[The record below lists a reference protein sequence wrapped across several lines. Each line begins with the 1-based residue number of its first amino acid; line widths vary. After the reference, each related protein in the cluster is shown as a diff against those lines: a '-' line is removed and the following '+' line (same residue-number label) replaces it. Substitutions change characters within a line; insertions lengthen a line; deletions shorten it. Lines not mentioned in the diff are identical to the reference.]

1 MKITDNCIGCSA
13 CSCLC
18 PCNAIEMVVNSNGF
32 ITAKVDDDKC
42 VGCNKCVNACK
53 TVHANHNVGFVKA
66 YHAYLNNDAIRM
78 ESSSGGVFTALA
90 QATIKRS
97 GVVFGAAFN
106 ENNEVEHISVT
117 EFDEL
122 YKLRGSKY
130 IQSNIASSYADVKK
144 HLENGVEVLFSG
156 TPCQVSGLLSFLGK
170 GYDNLTTVDLICH
183 GVTSP
188 GFWKDYLKVLS
199 KSNNIS
205 DVNFRDKITGW
216 HRFSFS
222 YRKNGKKIEKLF
234 IDDPFCFLFDKHYIL
249 NTTCFEC
256 EFAGKPHKADITL
269 GDFWGVE
276 KYPELFD
283 DNKGVSL
290 SFANTDKGAKMLNE
304 AEKLCLTEVD
314 GNQAIKSNHSAPAK
328 KPEGYDVFWEMYNE
342 FGIKKVI
349 NTYFYNTR
357 LKRVKLLVKSI
368 LVKTKLIK
376 IFIK

>member
-53 TVHANHNVGFVKA
+53 TVHANHSVGFVKA
-66 YHAYLNNDAIRM
+66 YHAYLNNDTIRM

-117 EFDEL
+117 AFDEL

-234 IDDPFCFLFDKHYIL
+234 IDDPVCFLFDKHYIL

-304 AEKLCLTEVD
+304 VGNLCLTEVD

-328 KPEGYDVFWEMYNE
+328 MPEGYDVFWEMYNE